1 MHASVT
7 YPYRDRDTLE
17 IHYTGDSVELA
28 AERFAELEAAGFV
41 TAAGEVICEAATEEP
56 TEAEQEEPTDKAPE
70 NQTDEAVGESNPAG
84 MTVPELHA
92 AIEAAGGFAPKK
104 ATKAEL
110 VKLFEAL

>member
-41 TAAGEVICEAATEEP
+41 TAADEVICEAATEEP
-56 TEAEQEEPTDKAPE
+56 TEAEPEEPTASS
-70 NQTDEAVGESNPAG
+70 V
-84 MTVPELHA
+84 
-92 AIEAAGGFAPKK
+92 
-104 ATKAEL
+104 
-110 VKLFEAL
+110 

>member
-17 IHYTGDSVELA
+17 IHYTGESVELA
-28 AERFAELEAAGFV
+28 PERFAELEAAGFV
-41 TAAGEVICEAATEEP
+41 TAAEEPTVEEPEEP
-56 TEAEQEEPTDKAPE
+56 TEAEPEEP
-70 NQTDEAVGESNPAG
+70 TDEAVGESNPAG
-84 MTVPELHA
+84 MTVAELHA

>member
-28 AERFAELEAAGFV
+28 PERFAELEAAGFV
-41 TAAGEVICEAATEEP
+41 TAAEEPTVEEPEEP
-56 TEAEQEEPTDKAPE
+56 TEAEPEEP
-70 NQTDEAVGESNPAG
+70 TDEAVGESNPAG
-84 MTVPELHA
+84 MTVAELHA

>member
-17 IHYTGDSVELA
+17 IHYTGDLVELA

-41 TAAGEVICEAATEEP
+41 TAAEEP
-56 TEAEQEEPTDKAPE
+56 ISEAVAEESTEAEPEEP
-70 NQTDEAVGESNPAG
+70 TDEAVGEPNPAG
-84 MTVPELHA
+84 MTVAELHA

-110 VKLFEAL
+110 VKLYEAL

>member
-17 IHYTGDSVELA
+17 IHYAGDTVELSA
-28 AERFAELEAAGFV
+28 DRFTELEAAGYV
-41 TAAGEVICEAATEEP
+41 DAAEEP
-56 TEAEQEEPTDKAPE
+56 ISEAVAEESTEAESEEP
-70 NQTDEAVGESNPAG
+70 TDEAVGEPNQAG
-84 MTVPELHA
+84 MTVAELHA

-110 VKLFEAL
+110 VKLYEAL

>member
-17 IHYTGDSVELA
+17 IHYAGDTVEISA
-28 AERFAELEAAGFV
+28 DRFTELEAAGYV
-41 TAAGEVICEAATEEP
+41 DAAEEP
-56 TEAEQEEPTDKAPE
+56 ISEAVAEESTEAESEEP
-70 NQTDEAVGESNPAG
+70 TDEAVGESNPAG
-84 MTVPELHA
+84 MTVAELHA

-110 VKLFEAL
+110 VKLYEAL

>member
-17 IHYTGDSVELA
+17 IHYAGDTVELA
-28 AERFAELEAAGFV
+28 ADRFTELEAAGYV
-41 TAAGEVICEAATEEP
+41 DAAEEP
-56 TEAEQEEPTDKAPE
+56 ISEAVAEESTEAKPEEP
-70 NQTDEAVGESNPAG
+70 TDEAVGEPNPDD
-84 MTVPELHA
+84 MTVAELHA

-110 VKLFEAL
+110 VKLYEAL

>member
-17 IHYTGDSVELA
+17 IHYAGDAVELTA
-28 AERFAELEAAGFV
+28 DRFIELEAAGFV
-41 TAAGEVICEAATEEP
+41 TAA
-56 TEAEQEEPTDKAPE
+56 EEPTDKAPE
-70 NQTDEAVGESNPAG
+70 DQTDEAAGESNPAG
-84 MTVPELHA
+84 MTVAELHA

-110 VKLFEAL
+110 VKLYEAL

>member
-1 MHASVT
+1 MYATVT

-17 IHYTGDSVELA
+17 IHYTGDTVELA
-28 AERFAELEAAGFV
+28 ADRFTELEAAGYV
-41 TAAGEVICEAATEEP
+41 DAAEEP
-56 TEAEQEEPTDKAPE
+56 ISEAVAEESTEAEPEEP
-70 NQTDEAVGESNPAG
+70 TDEAVGEPNPAG
-84 MTVPELHA
+84 MTVAELHA

>member
-28 AERFAELEAAGFV
+28 PERFAELEAAGFV
-41 TAAGEVICEAATEEP
+41 TAAEEP
-56 TEAEQEEPTDKAPE
+56 TEAEPEEP
-70 NQTDEAVGESNPAG
+70 TDEAVGESNPAG
-84 MTVPELHA
+84 MTVAELHA
-92 AIEAAGGFAPKK
+92 AIEDAGGFAPKK

>member
-17 IHYTGDSVELA
+17 IHYAGDAVELTA
-28 AERFAELEAAGFV
+28 DRFIELEAAGFV
-41 TAAGEVICEAATEEP
+41 TAAEEP
-56 TEAEQEEPTDKAPE
+56 TVEEPEEQTEAEPEEPTDKAPE
-70 NQTDEAVGESNPAG
+70 DQTDEAVGESNPAG
-84 MTVPELHA
+84 MTVVELHA

-110 VKLFEAL
+110 VKLYEAL

>member
-28 AERFAELEAAGFV
+28 PERFAELEAAGFV
-41 TAAGEVICEAATEEP
+41 TAAEEPTVEEPEEP
-56 TEAEQEEPTDKAPE
+56 TEAEQEEPTD
-70 NQTDEAVGESNPAG
+70 EAVGGSNPAG
-84 MTVPELHA
+84 MTVAELHA

-110 VKLFEAL
+110 VKLFKAL

>member
-17 IHYTGDSVELA
+17 IHYAGDAVELTTD
-28 AERFAELEAAGFV
+28 RFIELEAAGFV
-41 TAAGEVICEAATEEP
+41 TAAEEP
-56 TEAEQEEPTDKAPE
+56 TVEEPEEQTEAEPEEPTDKAPE
-70 NQTDEAVGESNPAG
+70 DQTDEAAGESNPAG
-84 MTVPELHA
+84 MTVAELHV

-110 VKLFEAL
+110 VKLYEAL

>member
-17 IHYTGDSVELA
+17 IHYAGDAVELTA
-28 AERFAELEAAGFV
+28 DRFIELEAAGFV
-41 TAAGEVICEAATEEP
+41 TAAEEP
-56 TEAEQEEPTDKAPE
+56 TVEEPEEQTEAEPEEPTDKAPE
-70 NQTDEAVGESNPAG
+70 DQTDEAAGESNPAG
-84 MTVPELHA
+84 MTVAEFHA

-110 VKLFEAL
+110 VKLYEAL